1 MPGFQELIVIAVVAF
16 LVFGPERLPEAAR
29 TAGRLVGRV
38 RNEARRNISEFQGF
52 SEVQQLRDELRGLRR
67 DLDDAGMDLKRGID
81 SGADGSSSGR
91 RASSSRPAR
100 SPSLRQG
107 PVTSVRGDDD
117 PPPTDD
123 EAT

>member
-38 RNEARRNISEFQGF
+38 RNEARRNVSEFQGL

-81 SGADGSSSGR
+81 SGTGGASSPR
-91 RASSSRPAR
+91 RASSRPAR

-107 PVTSVRGDDD
+107 PVTSVRADDD
-117 PPPTDD
+117 PPPADD